1 MKRGL
6 ILLWFAL
13 ALLPVAAFAA
23 PSARAW
29 LDRQTMQLGE
39 TVTLNVEL
47 EDSAGGEP
55 DFSTLLN
62 DFRSLGTQS
71 SRQISVLN
79 GATTAKTI
87 WAVALEPKREGT
99 LSIPAFTVGTAMTSA
114 LSLVVQP
121 AQQGSQ
127 GPRDDT
133 VYIEVSAEPRSPYVQ
148 QQVQYTVKLY
158 YAIDLTEGALDEPAG
173 DGLVVKKL
181 GRDKQYNAMVGE
193 RRYHVLERQYA
204 VIGEQSGP
212 LSIPALNFRGSALDS
227 SDPTGFFRRGRAIN
241 ARSPE
246 LKLDVRAKPSTW
258 AATAWLPAA
267 SLALSD
273 ETPLPTEGKVGEPIT
288 RTLRLRAQ
296 GLGFEQLPD
305 IEIKAPE
312 GTEIYPDKPDT
323 QTRDDGSWLYGE
335 RTRKFAI
342 VPTRPG
348 KLVLPE
354 IEIQWW
360 DTVQD
365 RLASAVLPAH
375 EINVLPAAG
384 GRDNAKPSTGPIAS
398 DVSGSGNNSTSVLYS
413 GDFDVAVKLWRALA
427 LIAFAGWMGTLFFWW
442 RSRRLTISLPTQNA
456 PSVTSAGRAGFLRAC
471 SLGDL
476 AGAEHGLVTWAR
488 SENPELRNL
497 GEAIAQLD
505 SEVQRDVL
513 SDLQRARFAGGSTEG
528 LATRLSRAFERGF
541 AWRVKQTLD
550 GDASVLPPLY
560 PKRR

>member
-6 ILLWFAL
+6 ILFWLVL
-13 ALLPVAAFAA
+13 ALLPIVAFAA

-39 TVTLNVEL
+39 TVTLNVEI
-47 EDSAGGEP
+47 EDNAGGEP
-55 DFSTLLN
+55 DFNALLE

-79 GATTAKTI
+79 GTSTAKTI
-87 WAVALEPKREGT
+87 WAIALEPKRAGT
-99 LSIPAFTVGTAMTSA
+99 LTIPAFTIGTAMTA
-114 LSLVVQP
+114 PLSLVVEP
-121 AQQGSQ
+121 VQQGAP
-127 GPRDDT
+127 GKTDDT
-133 VYIEVSAEPRSPYVQ
+133 VFIEVSANPHSPYVQ

-158 YAIDLTEGALDEPAG
+158 YAVDLTEGALDEPAAP
-173 DGLVVKKL
+173 GLVVKKL

-204 VIGEQSGP
+204 LIGEQSGAVTV
-212 LSIPALNFRGSALDS
+212 PAISFRGSALDS
-227 SDPTGFFRRGRAIN
+227 SDPTGFFRRGRAIS

-246 LKLDVRAKPSTW
+246 LQLDVRAKPATW
-258 AATAWLPAA
+258 KASAWLPAA
-267 SLALSD
+267 SLGLSD
-273 ETPLPTEGKVGEPIT
+273 ETPLPSEARVGEPIT

-305 IEIKAPE
+305 IEIKTPD

-354 IEIQWW
+354 IEVQWW

-375 EINVLPAAG
+375 TIDVLPAAG
-384 GRDNAKPSTGPIAS
+384 ARDNATLDTGAVAS
-398 DVSGSGNNSTSVLYS
+398 DAGSSDRSAPSIVYP
-413 GDFDVAVKLWRALA
+413 GDFDVPVKRWRALA
-427 LIAFAGWMGTLFFWW
+427 LIAFAGWIGTLFFWW
-442 RSRRLTISLPTQNA
+442 RTRHSPIALPA
-456 PSVTSAGRAGFLRAC
+456 HKPPSATVAGRAGFLRAC

-476 AGAEHGLVTWAR
+476 AGAEHGLLAWAR
-488 SENPELRNL
+488 SERSDVRNL
-497 GEAIAQLD
+497 GEVIAQID
-505 SEVQRDVL
+505 SEAQRDAL
-513 SDLQRARFAGGSTEG
+513 GDLQRARFAGGSTDG
-528 LATRLSRAFERGF
+528 LATRLSRAFGHGF
-541 AWRVKQTLD
+541 TWRSEDAID
-550 GDASVLPPLY
+550 GDTSVLPPLY
-560 PKRR
+560 PTRR